1 MKTPEKVV
9 INNLMFVL
17 VDVIECLM
25 LDAEKLYKQDGQA
38 FKHES
43 KMHFNKSLFHLR
55 KFLTSIR
62 ECSIETQMQFGDDC
76 EELKKLLLLYTDRVN
91 DDKARTELFMNYL
104 ISNSSLLDF
113 DFKKVG
119 IEL

>member
-9 INNLMFVL
+9 VNNLLFAL

-25 LDAEKLYKQDGQA
+25 LDAEKLYRKGGQE
-38 FKHES
+38 FKHQS
-43 KMHFNKSLFHLR
+43 KSDFNKTLFYLR
-55 KFLTSIR
+55 RFLGSIR
-62 ECSIETQMQFGDDC
+62 ECSTETQIQYGEDC
-76 EELKKLLLLYTDRVN
+76 DELKKMLLLYVDRVN
-91 DDKARTELFMNYL
+91 DNGERTELFMNYL
-104 ISNSSLLDF
+104 KQCSSLLDF